1 MACSNVIL
9 GFCSSSLPP
18 PVELVSD
25 DDQAGSDSM
34 VVAME
39 EGLLLEEEEIGGV
52 GAEDMVETK
61 RRGRN
66 PGSFTS
72 HATAAG

>member
-1 MACSNVIL
+1 
-9 GFCSSSLPP
+9 
-18 PVELVSD
+18 
-25 DDQAGSDSM
+25 M

-39 EGLLLEEEEIGGV
+39 EGLLLEEEEEIGGV